1 MKYAFLFILLFSF
14 ISTLGLEHNLIK
26 VKIVDNLTNEIL
38 VGVKSGNKYSDLDGI
53 VLIEKDK
60 LISLELISYEKLN
73 IMIKNDTIIKM
84 NTIK

>member
-14 ISTLGLEHNLIK
+14 SSTLSLEHNLIK

-60 LISLELISYEKLN
+60 LIS
-73 IMIKNDTIIKM
+73 
-84 NTIK
+84 